1 MHEIANIDKF
11 GRILIPKKMRAVL
24 GLHRSGRVF
33 IESRDHELVLKPMHK
48 KADDT
53 VKKIAMMDLP
63 VDDWELMEGEIEE
76 GALDG

>member
-33 IESRDHELVLKPMHK
+33 IESRDCELVLKPMHK

-63 VDDWELMEGEIEE
+63 VDDWELMECEIEE

>member
-63 VDDWELMEGEIEE
+63 VDDWELMECEIEE